1 MLTLRKQHYDAFRD
15 TARSEFVRRMLAHL
29 KEEFPEKTE
38 AMSKAQLEEFVK
50 RNRDRAE
57 AYSITISDDIE
68 YYIDSAHAQSE
79 GIGESGLSEEIRG
92 GAREEKWVVPF
103 KGAEAGGHPNRPHKL
118 QPTRPTKRIAS
129 NFTSRPIPIP
139 KIRLRTRKASS
150 SPIRRDARS
159 RASFSRAH

>member
-68 YYIDSAHAQSE
+68 YYIDCAMKY
-79 GIGESGLSEEIRG
+79 GERFDTDP
-92 GAREEKWVVPF
+92 KTNW
-103 KGAEAGGHPNRPHKL
+103 AG
-118 QPTRPTKRIAS
+118 Q
-129 NFTSRPIPIP
+129 F
-139 KIRLRTRKASS
+139 LRTPSLKGSEKVVYLKKFAAEREKKNG
-150 SPIRRDARS
+150 
-159 RASFSRAH
+159 